1 MPVPSRDM
9 NHYAVLRWEDVGMYC
24 TPEQIRQLNGVL
36 TNIANGRRRRGR
48 PPREYC
54 VVSNKRPELYE
65 EVWGM
70 FLGEIHREHEDSRAA
85 FRERLAQLNASM
97 NRRMS
102 EAHVVLDEVQEE
114 DDTDFEEAVE
124 EVSRPTQGEMHIS
137 EGGTITITDSD
148 NNPRVRIGDIS
159 DDSEPMT
166 FAEYA
171 NGLVNSGSSWYVS
184 SSTGSRFGSVHP
196 NAEQSM
202 TAAWTAA
209 SSNTSR

>member
-1 MPVPSRDM
+1 MPIPSRDM
-9 NHYAVLRWEDVGMYC
+9 NHYAVLRWEDVNMYC
-24 TPEQIRQLNGVL
+24 TPEQIRRLAGIL
-36 TNIANGRRRRGR
+36 ASIDDGRRRRGR
-48 PPREYC
+48 PSREYC

-70 FLGEIHREHEDSRAA
+70 FLGEIHREHEESRAA

-102 EAHVVLDEVQEE
+102 EAHVVLDEIQED
-114 DDTDFEEAVE
+114 DDTDFEESVD
-124 EVSRPTQGEMHIS
+124 EVSRLVQGEMRIS
-137 EGGTITITDSD
+137 ERGTITMTDSD
-148 NNPRVRIGDIS
+148 RNVRVRIGDIS

-171 NGLVNSGSSWYVS
+171 NGLVSNGSAWHVS